1 MTPVGRQRCIRA
13 GDDGEDYRQGV
24 RRHAGIVQQGIKSV
38 LSPVDASCRSVIVVV
53 PSGPVTPYTVADA
66 LVSTVLAAAG
76 VTETV
81 CIVTNAF
88 WRLKELLRFSVNGVL
103 PTGFPCASLVVTRIT
118 TSSPFFHLNGAQ
130 GIVYLNKLRGVR
142 RLQKKRLATTAG
154 VVRQVCNAS
163 TVVTI

>member
-1 MTPVGRQRCIRA
+1 M
-13 GDDGEDYRQGV
+13 
-24 RRHAGIVQQGIKSV
+24 
-38 LSPVDASCRSVIVVV
+38 VV

-118 TSSPFFHLNGAQ
+118 TSSPFFTLMA
-130 GIVYLNKLRGVR
+130 LRVSSTLTNCVASAGSR
-142 RLQKKRLATTAG
+142 ETWLATTAG
-154 VVRQVCNAS
+154 VVRQVCNTS